1 MLNLVTGGA
10 GFIGANLIYKLIGLG
25 EDVICVD
32 NLSTGQ
38 MSNLDQVINN
48 PKFTFINHDL
58 TNPLEINIDKI
69 WHLACPA
76 SPKKYQE
83 DPIQTSKTCFLG
95 TINMLEL
102 ARKNNARFLFT
113 SSSEVYGNPKEFPQ
127 SESYLGASNTI
138 GKRSCYTEGKRIAE
152 SLCFDYYRKYDLDV
166 KVARIFNTYGP
177 KLDKNDGRLISNLI
191 MQAIFDD
198 ELTIYGDGSQTRSFC
213 YIDDLI
219 DGLIK
224 LMNFKETLLVN
235 LGSQNEIKVIEIANL
250 VIDLV
255 NSNSNIINLP
265 LPEDDPQRRNPNI
278 NLAISKLKWYPI
290 ISIEE
295 GLKKTIAHLKRN
307 VDT

>member
-1 MLNLVTGGA
+1 MINLVTGGA
-10 GFIGANLIYKLIGLG
+10 GFIGSNLIYQLIGLG

-191 MQAIFDD
+191 MQAISDH

-255 NSNSNIINLP
+255 DSNSNIINLP

-278 NLAISKLKWYPI
+278 NLAISKLKWYPN

-295 GLKKTIAHLKRN
+295 GLKKTISYLKRN
-307 VDT
+307 MDT

>member
-48 PKFTFINHDL
+48 PRFAFINHDL

-113 SSSEVYGNPKEFPQ
+113 SSSEVYGNPKEYPQ
-127 SESYLGASNTI
+127 SESYLGACNTI

-177 KLDKNDGRLISNLI
+177 RLDKNDGRLISNLI
-191 MQAIFDD
+191 MQAISDH

-224 LMNFKETLLVN
+224 LMNFKETLLLN

-278 NLAISKLKWYPI
+278 NLAISKLKWYPN

-295 GLKKTIAHLKRN
+295 GLKKTISYLKRN
-307 VDT
+307 MDT

>member
-1 MLNLVTGGA
+1 MINLVTGGA
-10 GFIGANLIYKLIGLG
+10 GFIGSNLIYQLIGLG

-48 PKFTFINHDL
+48 PRFAFINHDL

-278 NLAISKLKWYPI
+278 NLAISKLKWYPS

-307 VDT
+307 MDK